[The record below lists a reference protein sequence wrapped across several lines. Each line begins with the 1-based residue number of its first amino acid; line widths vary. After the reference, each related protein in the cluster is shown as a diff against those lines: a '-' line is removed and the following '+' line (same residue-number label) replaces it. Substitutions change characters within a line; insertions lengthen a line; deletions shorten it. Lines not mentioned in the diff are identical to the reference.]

1 METVNTTQAQTNPAP
16 SVAVGPKE
24 GAQMLGIS
32 EPTFTRL
39 CRNGEIKA
47 AKVGKQWRVG
57 REWLMQYAGL
67 E

>member
-1 METVNTTQAQTNPAP
+1 MEKHEKR
-16 SVAVGPKE
+16 SEMVGTEE
-24 GAQMLGIS
+24 GARILGIS
-32 EPTFTRL
+32 VATFTRL
-39 CRNGEIKA
+39 CRKGEIKA